1 MLPLLIIIF
10 MCPIPYTLQE
20 ASIHRKALEEEL
32 QGRMSTELA
41 SLGQLQQEQG
51 QLLEEQLAEMR
62 EQQRLTR
69 HLLTGDSH
77 STLASTP
84 QGSPGALRPPTVYL
98 ERDLFEVIVMLE
110 IANYRESSYSQAF
123 SIILLKS
130 RWVHV

>member
-1 MLPLLIIIF
+1 MSKSIH
-10 MCPIPYTLQE
+10 PIQE

-41 SLGQLQQEQG
+41 SLGRLQQEQG

-62 EQQRLTR
+62 QQQKLTR

-84 QGSPGALRPPTVYL
+84 RNSPGALRPPTIYL
-98 ERDLFEVIVMLE
+98 ERDLFEVIGMLV
-110 IANYRESSYSQAF
+110 RLPT
-123 SIILLKS
+123 ILARPSPPDFFFKA
-130 RWVHV
+130 